1 MQMIKAT
8 AGPAILLFCAILPAW
23 AAAQSYHVLPNG
35 YTLSRHERPP
45 VPPADIPSVG
55 VARNNASAKHFPPL
69 PRTRP
74 NDIASGS
81 TRETLPRAQGVT
93 TTSRPESPIMVPV
106 APLE

>member
-1 MQMIKAT
+1 MQMIKLT
-8 AGPAILLFCAILPAW
+8 VGPAILLFSAMLPAW
-23 AAAQSYHVLPNG
+23 AAAQSYGVLPNG
-35 YTLSRHERPP
+35 YTLSRYERPP
-45 VPPADIPSVG
+45 VPPADVPGVG
-55 VARNNASAKHFPPL
+55 ARNSASAKHFPPL